1 MSDLVAV
8 AYPDEAIAGE
18 VAQTL
23 RGLQKEHSIELDDLA
38 VAVRQHASTR
48 SACQPHN
55 RPVVVE

>member
-1 MSDLVAV
+1 MEDRMSDLVAV

-23 RGLQKEHSIELDDLA
+23 MELQKEHSIELDDLA

-48 SACQPHN
+48 SA
-55 RPVVVE
+55 